1 MQVAGWSRL
10 LLSLTCLAGVCLL
23 LSHNSCCSW
32 LLLAQTR
39 NTARAQK
46 RCNTLLWRE
55 LCANISAAVGS
66 LRAASHRSSLTAPPL
81 FRPAWVRPNQP
92 ELLVPGCTW
101 WYFWWYLL
109 WYLCVYFCHWSSPPQ
124 TCQGAP
130 QPEMLLA
137 GTFFL
142 VLGCT
147 CDPLVVG
154 YFSACLAF
162 LMASIIF
169 ATCLGWGECFNQPTN
184 QSTRQAGAGAEI
196 AGQVWPICSAN

>member
-1 MQVAGWSRL
+1 MEQAAAQLNLLSRCLPPLAQHL
-10 LLSLTCLAGVCLL
+10 LLF
-23 LSHNSCCSW
+23 
-32 LLLAQTR
+32 AQTR

-101 WYFWWYLL
+101 WYFWWYLW
-109 WYLCVYFCHWSSPPQ
+109 WYLCGYFCHWSSPPQ

-130 QPEMLLA
+130 QPEMRLT
-137 GTFFL
+137 GTFSW
-142 VLGCT
+142 C
-147 CDPLVVG
+147 LVVLVTHWLLVILVP
-154 YFSACLAF
+154 A
-162 LMASIIF
+162 
-169 ATCLGWGECFNQPTN
+169 
-184 QSTRQAGAGAEI
+184 
-196 AGQVWPICSAN
+196 